1 MSMDSP
7 VITLTRDVEAI
18 QIPSGLTKKL
28 QKGTPVIITQSL
40 GGTYTV
46 VVEHSAGLFR
56 VLAEDA
62 DALGKIPA
70 PAGNNGAPVA
80 NPGGPLNEDDVWTQ
94 LKTCYDPE
102 IPVNI
107 VDLGLI
113 YSLEIKPQEGGGN
126 LVEVKMTLT
135 APGCGMGPSI
145 ASDAQR
151 KDSDCPRC
159 DRRAGRRGVG
169 PAVERRADFAGRQG
183 EAGDDLTARMNPLL
197 KIAISAVLI
206 WAITEISRR
215 SSNFAALVASLP
227 LVSLLSMI
235 WIYHDPQDPHN
246 VTRIAQ
252 FSWSV
257 VWYVIPSLLLFILLP
272 PLLIRWQMPFY
283 GALALAGTA
292 TVAAFLS

>member
-1 MSMDSP
+1 MPRTTKFDKEGRKPDFQAMSTDSP
-7 VITLTRDVEAI
+7 VITLSRDIEAI

-28 QKGTPVIITQSL
+28 HKGTPVIITQSL

-62 DALGKIPA
+62 DALGKE
-70 PAGNNGAPVA
+70 VA
-80 NPGGPLNEDDVWTQ
+80 ATEKKGTASTPSDGPLKEEDIWTQ

-113 YSLEIKPQEGGGN
+113 YSMEIKPQEGGGN

-151 KDSDCPRC
+151 KILTVP
-159 DRRAGRRGVG
+159 GVT
-169 PAVERRADFAGRQG
+169 D
-183 EAGDDLTARMNPLL
+183 
-197 KIAISAVLI
+197 
-206 WAITEISRR
+206 
-215 SSNFAALVASLP
+215 
-227 LVSLLSMI
+227 
-235 WIYHDPQDPHN
+235 
-246 VTRIAQ
+246 AQ
-252 FSWSV
+252 VDV
-257 VWYVIPSLLLFILLP
+257 VWDP
-272 PLLIRWQMPFY
+272 PWSADRISPEGKSKLGM
-283 GALALAGTA
+283 A
-292 TVAAFLS
+292 

>member
-1 MSMDSP
+1 MSANSA
-7 VITLTRDVEAI
+7 VITLSRDIEAI

-28 QKGTPVIITQSL
+28 HKGTPVIITQSL

-56 VLAEDA
+56 VLAQDA
-62 DALGKIPA
+62 DALGKEVE
-70 PAGNNGAPVA
+70 APVA
-80 NPGGPLNEDDVWTQ
+80 NNGASPAKKEGPLEEDAIWAQ

-151 KDSDCPRC
+151 KILTVP
-159 DRRAGRRGVG
+159 GVT
-169 PAVERRADFAGRQG
+169 D
-183 EAGDDLTARMNPLL
+183 
-197 KIAISAVLI
+197 
-206 WAITEISRR
+206 
-215 SSNFAALVASLP
+215 
-227 LVSLLSMI
+227 
-235 WIYHDPQDPHN
+235 
-246 VTRIAQ
+246 AQ
-252 FSWSV
+252 VDV
-257 VWYVIPSLLLFILLP
+257 VWDP
-272 PLLIRWQMPFY
+272 PWSAERISPEGKAKLGM
-283 GALALAGTA
+283 A
-292 TVAAFLS
+292 